1 MTTQDKTAKTYAV
14 GLLHDVEMGPEIVA
28 YVEGSDETL
37 APFGGRFIIHGG
49 PVTELEGTWT
59 GDLIVIEF
67 PDRAAAEGWYDS
79 PAYKAIVPLRTGYSN
94 GVAILIDG
102 VGEGHAAT
110 DILG

>member
-1 MTTQDKTAKTYAV
+1 MARQDRTAKAYAV
-14 GLLHDVEMGPEIVA
+14 ALLHDVEMGPEIVA
-28 YVEGSDETL
+28 YLEGIDETL

-49 PVTELEGTWT
+49 PVTALEGAWP

-67 PDRAAAEGWYDS
+67 PDRAAAQGWYAS
-79 PAYKAIVPLRTGYSN
+79 PAYKAILPLRTGHSK

-102 VGEGHAAT
+102 VGEGHAAP